1 MNVILIAVISV
12 GVIALVSALVLYLAS
27 KKFAVYEDPR
37 IAQVAEILPQANCG
51 GCGYPGC
58 SGLASAIV
66 KAGSLEGKSCPVGG
80 QPVMEKVAALMGL
93 VAETK
98 EPMVAVVRCNGTC
111 ANRPRVNQYD
121 GVKSCAIAAAL
132 YGGETGCSYGCL
144 GCGDCTH
151 ACKFGAIQVNPE
163 TGLPEVDDDKCTAC
177 GACVKACPKGI
188 IELRKKGLK
197 NRRVY
202 VRCVNKDK
210 GAITRKACSV
220 GCIGCGKC
228 EKTCPFEA
236 IIVTNNVA
244 YIDFNKCKSCR
255 KCVDVCP
262 THAIIDL
269 NFPPKPVKP
278 VTPAADAP
286 KPAVKPVAETVKPTA
301 PVAMPSAESIA
312 ALLPQANCGAC
323 GFNDCPAFAAAIVKD
338 GGIGEKSCSV
348 GGDEVMTKIADLLKN
363 GSIEAP
369 KAPVVA
375 PASIE
380 KPAEV
385 KAVAPAFEVVNIA
398 AHPKVDVV
406 AKIAAQALAMAAN
419 NPQKAEATVVDK
431 GPLVSVKTTGLMAAQ
446 KIAAKTKEEAIAVVD
461 KIASTL
467 YNPSK

>member
-1 MNVILIAVISV
+1 MNVILIAVISI
-12 GVIALVSALVLYLAS
+12 GVIALVAALVLYLAS

-37 IAQVAEILPQANCG
+37 IAQVAEVLPQANCG
-51 GCGYPGC
+51 GCGFPGC

-66 KAGSLEGKSCPVGG
+66 KAGSLEGKFCPVGG
-80 QPVMEKVAALMGL
+80 QPVMEKVAAVMGL
-93 VAETK
+93 VAEAK

-111 ANRPRVNQYD
+111 ANRPHTNQYD

-132 YGGETGCSYGCL
+132 YGGETGCSFGCL
-144 GCGDCTH
+144 GCGDCTK
-151 ACKFGAIQVNPE
+151 ACKFDAIHMNPE

-177 GACVKACPKGI
+177 GACVKACPKSI

-210 GAITRKACSV
+210 GAVTRKACAV

-228 EKTCPFEA
+228 EKTCPFGA
-236 IIVTNNVA
+236 ITVENNLA

-255 KCVDVCP
+255 KCVEVCP

-278 VTPAADAP
+278 AAAPA
-286 KPAVKPVAETVKPTA
+286 KPAVAEAKATAQETVA
-301 PVAMPSAESIA
+301 AVQAVAMPSAASIA

-323 GFNDCPAFAAAIVKD
+323 GFDDCPAFAAAIVKD

-348 GGDEVMTKIADLLKN
+348 GGEEVMSKIAALLKN
-363 GSIEAP
+363 ASAEAP
-369 KAPVVA
+369 KA
-375 PASIE
+375 SE
-380 KPAEV
+380 KV
-385 KAVAPAFEVVNIA
+385 AVAKEPVAAKVLVPAFEVVNIA

-406 AKIAAQALAMAAN
+406 AKIAAQALANAAK
-419 NPQKAEATVVDK
+419 NPAKSDAALVDNS
-431 GPLVSVKTTGLMAAQ
+431 PLVPVKTTGIMAV
-446 KIAAKTKEEAIAVVD
+446 KRPAKTHEDAVAVVE

-467 YNPSK
+467 L